1 MKDQL
6 ISLLNP
12 VSEFLY
18 RGVMQMPLAG
28 VKWIFLG
35 TFVILMVW
43 VWKLPGE
50 AQKDQPSSIAALGRD
65 LRVWALGILMLQ
77 VLIYLILS

>member
-12 VSEFLY
+12 VSEFFY
-18 RGVMQMPLAG
+18 RGVIQVPLAG

-35 TFVILMVW
+35 TFVVLMVW

-50 AQKDQPSSIAALGRD
+50 ARGNGRASIAALGRD
-65 LRVWALGILMLQ
+65 LRIWAFGILLLQ
-77 VLIYLILS
+77 ILIYLILS